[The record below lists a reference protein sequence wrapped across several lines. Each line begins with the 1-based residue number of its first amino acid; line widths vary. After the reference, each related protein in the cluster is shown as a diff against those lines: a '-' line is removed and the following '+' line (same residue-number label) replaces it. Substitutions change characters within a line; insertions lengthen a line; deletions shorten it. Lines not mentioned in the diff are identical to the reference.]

1 LIVEK
6 AEAASH
12 SVTAFVRDA
21 SRYAAPNGVRVM
33 SGDTTYP
40 KAVLKATNGQNAVLD
55 AMVSLRF
62 TISKA
67 LPSRTHMPIVMR

>member
-1 LIVEK
+1 
-6 AEAASH
+6 
-12 SVTAFVRDA
+12 
-21 SRYAAPNGVRVM
+21 M